1 MAPPRSLPLLLAA
14 AAAVCLGLSACGGGS
29 SDAPSGTSG
38 SSSVNTESASSSG
51 ASSSSSSSSSSG
63 NSSSSSS
70 GSSSSSSG
78 SASAVGSSAAAALAS
93 KLGKPNRLLIGLGS
107 QSGSGL
113 AAAVLSQNL
122 KPDIDDKYLGGVG
135 AGDWTTYNSPPG
147 AYIGI
152 VAAEAAS
159 LGAVPMFTLYQM
171 AENGGGNLSG
181 LNDST
186 FMSAYWANVKLMF
199 QDIAAIGKP
208 TLVNFEPD
216 FWGYVQ
222 QQATNGDPT
231 KMFVYVNT
239 NPDCATLSNDVVG
252 VAGCLMAMGHKYA
265 PNAYLGFPPSTWG
278 APSAAAVIAFMNTIG
293 AQKADFIVWGTLD
306 RDAGCYE
313 ADAVASGCNP
323 QTPEVWYLDETNTT
337 TPNYSQE
344 LAAAQSFHAGIGGLP
359 LIWWQTPLGVPSST
373 PGGTPNHY
381 RDNHV
386 HYYLTHP
393 SELTAIGGLAV
404 VYGTGND
411 FQTSVYT
418 DGGQFQSLDA
428 AYLAAPVPL
437 P

>member
-1 MAPPRSLPLLLAA
+1 MAQPRFFPLLVAA
-14 AAAVCLGLSACGGGS
+14 AAAACLSLSACGGGS
-29 SDAPSGTSG
+29 TDTPTGTSDP
-38 SSSVNTESASSSG
+38 SSANTATASSSG
-51 ASSSSSSSSSSG
+51 AS
-63 NSSSSSS
+63 SSSSSS

-78 SASAVGSSAAAALAS
+78 SSSSSSGSSSSIGSSTAAALAT

-113 AAAVLSQNL
+113 SAAVLSQNV
-122 KPDIDDKYLGGVG
+122 KPDIEDKYLGGVG

-208 TLVNFEPD
+208 ALVDFEPD

-231 KMFVYVNT
+231 QMFAYVNT
-239 NPDCATLSNDVVG
+239 NPDCATLSNNVIG

-278 APSAAAVIAFMNTIG
+278 APTAAAVIAFMNTIG
-293 AQKADFIVWGTLD
+293 AQKADFIVLGPLD

-323 QTPEVWYLDETNTT
+323 QTQIVWYLDETNTT

-344 LAAAQSFHAGIGGLP
+344 LAQAQDFHAGIGGLP

-373 PGGTPNHY
+373 PGGTPNHF

-393 SELTAIGGLAV
+393 SELTAAGGLAV
-404 VYGTGND
+404 VFGTGND
-411 FQTSVYT
+411 FQTSVYS

-428 AYLAAPVPL
+428 AYLAAPAPL